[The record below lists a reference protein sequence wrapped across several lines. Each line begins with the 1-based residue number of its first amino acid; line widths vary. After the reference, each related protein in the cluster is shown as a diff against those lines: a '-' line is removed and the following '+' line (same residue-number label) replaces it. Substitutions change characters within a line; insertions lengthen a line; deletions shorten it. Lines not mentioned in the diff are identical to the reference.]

1 MFAQQVHHK
10 LRHCRP
16 SRRRQLTPLRPDQL
30 VVEQTELD
38 HLRQPSSRTA
48 ALAGHRRFSDSGG
61 EDSSVHQNQ
70 QQRSQA
76 AIASARSTDSAD
88 FQVPP
93 SGPVANSPA
102 RSVGRWLDQTSRRAI
117 RANVRMS
124 HRPHYTAACRS
135 ASSRRPDECE
145 PSSQTRDAMG
155 REPPGAPSHGRCVV
169 AFYNTMRPHTSLGG
183 LTPIVFA
190 TRPSQGHNQNRLS
203 P

>member
-16 SRRRQLTPLRPDQL
+16 SRRRQLTPLRPDLL

-76 AIASARSTDSAD
+76 MIASARSTEPAD
-88 FQVPP
+88 FQAPP

-102 RSVGRWLDQTSRRAI
+102 KSVGRWLDQTSRRAI
-117 RANVRMS
+117 PANVRMS

-135 ASSRRPDECE
+135 APCRRPDERE
-145 PSSQTRDAMG
+145 LSSQTRDAMG
-155 REPPGAPSHGRCVV
+155 RESLGAHVRDQPGDREESRMTCKAYDIPKALVWEAMVTCNETSHGE
-169 AFYNTMRPHTSLGG
+169 
-183 LTPIVFA
+183 
-190 TRPSQGHNQNRLS
+190 
-203 P
+203 